1 MLSARLRAG
10 ECSLRAFE
18 FRMKKKK
25 RKSSDSKRKKK
36 KKDRKDRKDEEVDL
50 DSFGFQLF

>member
-18 FRMKKKK
+18 FRRKKKK
-25 RKSSDSKRKKK
+25 RKRSDSKRKKK